1 MSAEIEDTPMAVVES
16 EPEPVPVNDMTS
28 ADYYFDSYAH
38 FGIHEEMLKDEVRTE
53 SYQRSIMNNKHLYKN
68 KVVLD
73 VGCGTGILSMFAAR
87 AGARKVI
94 GIDKSNIIDRATE
107 IVKANNLSDTIT
119 LIKGKVEEVE
129 LPDGIEKVDV
139 IISEWM
145 GYCLLYETMLPTV
158 LYARDKWLAPNGII
172 MPDKATMY
180 MTAIEDRKYKDS
192 KVNWW
197 ENVYG
202 FDFTLMKDVV
212 VFEPLVDTCNSSQMI
227 CKAVKF
233 KEIDLYT
240 VQVADLAFSSK
251 VTLKANRDDYVHA
264 LLCFFSCEFS
274 KTKGRLRF
282 STGPADEQTHWKH
295 TIFYLKDVITICQG
309 ETVAVEFEM
318 APGEKNKRDL
328 AIKIKTDFDGSK
340 STLHENNPYKMR

>member
-1 MSAEIEDTPMAVVES
+1 MSVEAEDVPMAAVES
-16 EPEPVPVNDMTS
+16 VDINDMTS

-53 SYQRSIMNNKHLYKN
+53 SYQRAITNNKHLYRD

-94 GIDKSNIIDRATE
+94 GIDKSNIIDRAQE
-107 IVKANNLSDTIT
+107 IVKANGLDHIVT
-119 LIKGKVEEVE
+119 LVKGKVEEVE
-129 LPDGIEKVDV
+129 LPEGIQKVDV

-202 FDFTLMKDVV
+202 FDFSMMKDVV
-212 VFEPLVDTCNSSQMI
+212 VYEPLVDTCNSSQMI
-227 CKAVKF
+227 CKAAKF

-240 VQVADLAFSSK
+240 VKVEDLAFKSSF
-251 VTLKANRDDYVHA
+251 TMKANRDDYVHA
-264 LLCFFSCEFS
+264 LLCFWSCEFS
-274 KTKGRLRF
+274 KTKGRIRF
-282 STGPADEQTHWKH
+282 STGPADENTHWKH
-295 TIFYLKDVITICQG
+295 VIFYLKDVITICQG
-309 ETVAVEFEM
+309 EAVSVDFEM
-318 APGEKNKRDL
+318 APNETNKRDL
-328 AIKIKTDFDGSK
+328 EIKIKTDFTGSK
-340 STLHENNPYKMR
+340 SELHESSQYKMR